1 MRTTRSSVT
10 FERPFTLNAAVGE
23 LPPGSYEIETDEEEI
38 TATDWTA
45 FHRVAIY
52 FYVETSAST
61 RTIVVTSADL
71 ESALERDASAAG

>member
-38 TATDWTA
+38 TATDRTA
-45 FHRVAIY
+45 FHRIAIY
-52 FYVETSAST
+52 FYVKTSAST

>member
-10 FERPFTLNAAVGE
+10 FERPFTLNAAVRE
-23 LPPGSYEIETDEEEI
+23 LPPGCYQIETDEEEI
-38 TATDWTA
+38 TATDRTA

-52 FYVETSAST
+52 FYVETAAST
-61 RTIVVTSADL
+61 RTIIVTAADL